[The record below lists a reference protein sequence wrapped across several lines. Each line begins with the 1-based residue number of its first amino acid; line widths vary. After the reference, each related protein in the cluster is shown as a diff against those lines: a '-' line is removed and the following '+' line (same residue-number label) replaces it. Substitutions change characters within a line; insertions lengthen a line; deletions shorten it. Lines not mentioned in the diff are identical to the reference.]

1 MKVQVLFINVL
12 NFRNAHFL
20 LTKSINPQRDL
31 GSVKVYLYIFI
42 YNSQF
47 KIYLNEFY
55 ISLFSVYCRVFI

>member
-47 KIYLNEFY
+47 KIYLNEF
-55 ISLFSVYCRVFI
+55 